1 VQRWST
7 TFLPPDAEPYTMRNH
22 IVAAAVAVALATL
35 SLGAHADDA
44 DVNSLSDLFTQGHV
58 DGELRMYQFNRTY
71 DYSVAAKP
79 SARAFGGSILLNAQT
94 ASLDGFSA
102 GASLISANALGSLSD
117 NPKRVDTTLM
127 GASDSLTALGQA
139 YLQYK
144 NDWFMARAGDQYLN
158 TPWMGNSDGRLL
170 PNSYE
175 ALTVD
180 FTPVKGWDIIGIRE
194 LSYKSR
200 TSSDYFDD
208 NNYYPTT
215 YQGDTLYG
223 GNQGLPATAKQTSG
237 TWALGTTYTN
247 GGLKAQ
253 GWYYDFLDFARMGYA
268 DGSYVFKTGTG
279 FDPVVGLQALTESGS
294 GADNVLVAN
303 QLKINGVAGSKVDS
317 SAWGANLGVVIPNGR
332 FDLFY
337 NKLDQENGAVGGGS
351 IISPFTASY
360 ATDPLYTT
368 SMIRGLVEAGPGHAW
383 KAKMTYGFLDNR
395 LQLVGAYAKY
405 TTDLNG
411 SFHDT
416 YFDIIYNFDGFL
428 KGFQIRDRWEKSSGG
443 INNLNPGNKPFT
455 YNRVMLTYKF

>member
-1 VQRWST
+1 MCNK
-7 TFLPPDAEPYTMRNH
+7 L
-22 IVAAAVAVALATL
+22 VAAAVAVALASL
-35 SLGAHADDA
+35 SLGAHADDT

-58 DGELRMYQFNRTY
+58 DGELRLYDFNRTY

-79 SARAFGGSILLNAQT
+79 SARAFGGSFLLNAQT

-102 GASLISANALGSLSD
+102 GASLVSANALGSLAT
-117 NPKRVDTTLM
+117 NPKQVDTTLM
-127 GASDSLTALGQA
+127 GASDSLTALSQA

-144 NDWFMARAGDQYLN
+144 NDWVMARVGDQYLN

-223 GNQGLPATAKQTSG
+223 GNQGLPLTAKQTNG
-237 TWALGTTYTN
+237 TWALGTTYVN

-253 GWYYDFLDFARMGYA
+253 GWYYDFLNFARMGYA

-279 FDPVVGLQALTESGS
+279 FDPVIGFQGLTENGGGS
-294 GADNVLVAN
+294 SNVLVQN
-303 QLKINGVAGSKVDS
+303 NFKLNGIVGGTNVKS
-317 SAWGANLGVVIPNGR
+317 SAWGADLGVVIPNGR
-332 FDLFY
+332 FDVFY
-337 NKLDQENGAVGGGS
+337 NKVAQETGS
-351 IISPFTASY
+351 VIGDGTIISPFTASY
-360 ATDPLYTT
+360 ATDPLFTS

-383 KAKMTYGFLDNR
+383 KAKMTYGFFDNR

-443 INNLNPGNKPFT
+443 INNLNPGNKAFT

>member
-1 VQRWST
+1 
-7 TFLPPDAEPYTMRNH
+7 MRNTF
-22 IVAAAVAVALATL
+22 IVLAVAGVLGTL
-35 SLGAHADDA
+35 STGAHADA
-44 DVNSLSDLFTQGHV
+44 LSDLFSQGHV
-58 DGELRMYQFNRTY
+58 DGELRLYNFNRSY
-71 DYSVAAKP
+71 DYETASKP
-79 SARAFGGSILLNAQT
+79 SAHAFGGSILLNAQT
-94 ASLDGFSA
+94 GSLDGFSA
-102 GASLISANALGSLSD
+102 GVSFLSANALGSLSN

-127 GASDSLTALGQA
+127 GASDSLSALGQA

-144 NDWFMARAGDQYLN
+144 NDWFMARVGDQYLN

-175 ALTVD
+175 AMTVD

-194 LSYKSR
+194 LAYRSR

-208 NNYYPTT
+208 NNFYPST

-223 GNQGLPATAKQTSG
+223 GNQGLPATAAQTSG
-237 TWALGTTYTN
+237 SWVLGTTYVN

-279 FDPVVGLQALTESGS
+279 FDPVIGFQGLTESGS
-294 GADNVLVAN
+294 GSDNVLVAN
-303 QLKINGVAGSKVDS
+303 HFKLNGVTGTKVDS
-317 SAWGANLGVVIPNGR
+317 TAWGADLGVVIPNGR
-332 FDLFY
+332 FDVFY
-337 NKLDQENGAVGGGS
+337 NKLDQQNGAIGGGS

-383 KAKMTYGFLDNR
+383 KAKMTYGFFDNK
-395 LQLVGAYAKY
+395 LQLAGSYAKY

-411 SFHDT
+411 DFHDT
-416 YFDIIYNFDGFL
+416 YFDIIYNFDGYL
-428 KGFQIRDRWEKSSGG
+428 KGFQIRERWEKSVGG
-443 INNLNPGNKPFT
+443 LNNLNPGNKPFT